1 MELYGIDF
9 GAQMAG
15 TTVVAEYS
23 SVGIT
28 LHTSRKGQN
37 TDTFLQK
44 LFASI
49 SPTTLVCID
58 APLSLPSV
66 YSSGVNAAE
75 ADHAEADRTEADYF
89 YRAAD
94 RALAAMSPMF
104 LGGLTARAM
113 RFAAGLQARNCA
125 VLETYPAAQA
135 RRLGLKELDYKGMK
149 ASIGGVCEII
159 AQEFPCALPNEI
171 PTWHHVDALLCLC
184 AAIRYG
190 KQEHEQYGERSE
202 GVIII

>member
-1 MELYGIDF
+1 MGNTSRYGIDF

-23 SVGIT
+23 NGCIT
-28 LHTSRKGQN
+28 LHASRKGQN
-37 TDTFLQK
+37 ADTFLQK
-44 LFASI
+44 LFIAVPST
-49 SPTTLVCID
+49 SLVCID

-66 YSSGVNAAE
+66 YSSHVASA
-75 ADHAEADRTEADYF
+75 EADYF

-94 RALAAMSPMF
+94 RVLAAMSPMF

-113 RFAAGLQARNCA
+113 RFVAVLKASNYA

-135 RRLGLKELDYKGMK
+135 RRLGLKEYDYKGAK
-149 ASIGGVCEII
+149 ASIGAVVEIL
-159 AQEFPCALPNEI
+159 AKEFPCALPDDI

-184 AAIRYG
+184 AALRYG
-190 KQEHEQYGERSE
+190 KQQHEQYGNVSE
-202 GVIII
+202 GVIIV

>member
-1 MELYGIDF
+1 MESFTECYGIDF

-23 SVGIT
+23 EGCIT
-28 LHTSRKGQN
+28 LHASLKGKSA
-37 TDTFLQK
+37 DTFLQK
-44 LFASI
+44 LFATF
-49 SPTTLVCID
+49 PAPMLVCID

-66 YSSGVNAAE
+66 YSSHVAGA
-75 ADHAEADRTEADYF
+75 EADYF

-113 RFAAGLQARNCA
+113 RFAALLRASNHT

-135 RRLGLKELDYKGMK
+135 RRLDLKKYDYKGAK
-149 ASIGGVCEII
+149 ASIGGVVGIL
-159 AQEFPCALPNEI
+159 AKEFSCSLPNEI

-184 AAIRYG
+184 AALRYRE
-190 KQEHEQYGERSE
+190 QQHEQYGDLSE
-202 GVIII
+202 GVIVV